1 MIRSVHEDYERI
13 ATQAR
18 IEAGLA
24 YIKHGDLH
32 SLHEGYGVLMEEVE
46 ELFDEIKNKNH
57 DPGDV
62 FKESL
67 QVAAV
72 AIRIAYLASGQQQK
86 ETNNEHTESAST
98 EGNS

>member
-1 MIRSVHEDYERI
+1 MAVL
-13 ATQAR
+13 
-18 IEAGLA
+18 EAGLA
-24 YIKHGDLH
+24 WIVYGDYN

-46 ELFDEIKNKNH
+46 ELFDEIKKKNH

-62 FKESL
+62 YFESL

-86 ETNNEHTESAST
+86 ETKNNEHTESAST